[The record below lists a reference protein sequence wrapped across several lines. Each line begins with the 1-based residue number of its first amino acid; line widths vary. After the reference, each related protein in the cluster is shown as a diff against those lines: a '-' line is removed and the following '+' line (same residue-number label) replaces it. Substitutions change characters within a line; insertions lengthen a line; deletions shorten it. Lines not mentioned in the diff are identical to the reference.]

1 MTEMNF
7 YLCKTN
13 HHIIT
18 IIKIYLTNSLTEFSL
33 RADHLVS
40 VSRAEKGLEK
50 FEAGNHDGT
59 GRRNLKK
66 IISKYFPTLY
76 KYHKIIKL
84 FQNLKNIN
92 FVEHI

>member
-13 HHIIT
+13 HHNIT

-33 RADHLVS
+33 RADPLVS
-40 VSRAEKGLEK
+40 VSRAEKCLEK

-59 GRRNLKK
+59 GRRNLKNVSINIFK
-66 IISKYFPTLY
+66 LYINIINLLKYKKTYTL
-76 KYHKIIKL
+76 L
-84 FQNLKNIN
+84 N
-92 FVEHI
+92 V